1 VSNVASREK
10 VHLSAA
16 EWQMIK
22 KTINHGEVILANSM
36 REVLMG
42 YEYAL
47 HQQKK
52 RHLWEKSEIR
62 EDTSQPTQQ
71 AGYCERNATTC
82 HTLVEGDTARQN
94 PIGEIQSR
102 KTEETARKILTHYS
116 YQSMKE
122 GISCQRHRRQ
132 P

>member
-36 REVLMG
+36 REVLMR
-42 YEYAL
+42 YKYAL

-52 RHLWEKSEIR
+52 
-62 EDTSQPTQQ
+62 
-71 AGYCERNATTC
+71 
-82 HTLVEGDTARQN
+82 
-94 PIGEIQSR
+94 
-102 KTEETARKILTHYS
+102 
-116 YQSMKE
+116 
-122 GISCQRHRRQ
+122 
-132 P
+132 